1 MMRNGVGM
9 GEQMGEKNRY
19 ILGIDQGGTKTA
31 AVLMREDGVLVGKG
45 KARGA
50 YFPTQG
56 MDAAMDSIREAA
68 LAALKEAA
76 VDERE
81 IALTVAG
88 VTGIDW
94 PGDDAKVEGALQ
106 KLFPAGETIAC
117 NDAVIAFY
125 SGAGRSHGAVI
136 CAGTGMNGALI
147 DREGRQFIYGD
158 YMDENVQGGSA
169 LALRAIRKVFDAQ
182 LGLCGETALTALFLA
197 HADVEDVDALLRRY
211 MTEDDFRNRLRF
223 LVPDIMRVAEEGD
236 EAACTLLDE
245 FAIQI
250 VDYLEAGFRKMGMQP
265 GEEEIVLTG
274 NVFKGEPLRR
284 RVQEQITARFRGAE
298 VLPARYEPEVG
309 ACIMGLIHRGM
320 DVTKAEEAVGE
331 SAAALGLLRS

>member
-1 MMRNGVGM
+1 MRIDVGM

-31 AVLMREDGVLVGKG
+31 AAVMRSDGVLVGKG

-56 MDAAMDSIREAA
+56 MDAAMEPVREAA

-88 VTGIDW
+88 VTGLDYQ
-94 PGDDAKVEGALQ
+94 GDDAAVEQAVR
-106 KLFPAGETIAC
+106 KLFPTGEVIAC

-125 SGAGRSHGAVI
+125 SGATRSHGAVI

-147 DREGRQFIYGD
+147 DRKGRRFIYGD

-169 LALRAIRKVFDAQ
+169 LALRAVRKVFDAQ
-182 LGLCGETALTALFLA
+182 LGLCGETALTELFLA
-197 HADVEDVDALLRRY
+197 HAAVEDVDALLRRY
-211 MTEDDFRNRLRF
+211 MMEDGFRGKLRY
-223 LVPDIMRVAEEGD
+223 LVPEIMRIAEEGD
-236 EAACTLLDE
+236 EAACALLDD
-245 FAIQI
+245 FAAQI
-250 VDYLEAGFRKMGMQP
+250 VAYLDAGFRKMGMLP
-265 GEEEIVLTG
+265 DEEEIVLTG
-274 NVFKGEPLRR
+274 NVFKGEALRR
-284 RVQEQITARFRGAE
+284 RVQEQIAARFPGAE
-298 VLPARYEPEVG
+298 VVSARYEPEVG
-309 ACIMGLIHRGM
+309 ACIMGLIHRSM
-320 DVTKAEEAVGE
+320 DVTKVEEVMRE
-331 SAAALGLLRS
+331 SAAALGLLRC